1 VIAFARLLSYSVVEI
16 LMIYT
21 EPNQALRSVDVS
33 MTFERDAA
41 TAFSLIR
48 SYAAASFSYSGLIAV
63 LGLIII
69 GVGVTGPA

>member
-1 VIAFARLLSYSVVEI
+1 
-16 LMIYT
+16 MNHT
-21 EPNQALRSVDVS
+21 EPNQALRDAVSTS
-33 MTFERDAA
+33 MTSEKDAV

-48 SYAAASFSYSGLIAV
+48 RCATASFSSSALIAV

>member
-1 VIAFARLLSYSVVEI
+1 
-16 LMIYT
+16 MINT
-21 EPNQALRSVDVS
+21 EPNQALRAVNVS
-33 MTFERDAA
+33 MTFEKDAV

-48 SYAAASFSYSGLIAV
+48 SCATASFSYSGLIVIAV

>member
-1 VIAFARLLSYSVVEI
+1 
-16 LMIYT
+16 MINT
-21 EPNQALRSVDVS
+21 EPNQALRASVDVS
-33 MTFERDAA
+33 ETFEKDAV

-48 SYAAASFSYSGLIAV
+48 SYATASFSYSAIVLIAV

>member
-1 VIAFARLLSYSVVEI
+1 
-16 LMIYT
+16 MIYT
-21 EPNQALRSVDVS
+21 EPNQALRDSVGILMDS
-33 MTFERDAA
+33 EKDAV

-48 SYAAASFSYSGLIAV
+48 RCASASFSYSGLIAV

>member
-1 VIAFARLLSYSVVEI
+1 
-16 LMIYT
+16 MIYT
-21 EPNQALRSVDVS
+21 EPNQALRASVSIS
-33 MTFERDAA
+33 MDSEGDAV

-48 SYAAASFSYSGLIAV
+48 RCAAASFSYSGLIAV